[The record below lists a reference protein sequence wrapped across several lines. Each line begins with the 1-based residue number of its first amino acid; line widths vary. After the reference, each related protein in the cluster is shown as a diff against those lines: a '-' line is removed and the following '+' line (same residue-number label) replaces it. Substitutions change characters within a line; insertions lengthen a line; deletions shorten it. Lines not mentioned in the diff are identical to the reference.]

1 MCRKRAIGEDR
12 HAAVPLAKLVE
23 DVVNAFAT
31 MLAHQA
37 RANRLLADECRDV
50 VLYVA
55 ELGEHRLLGAQ
66 QSM

>member
-12 HAAVPLAKLVE
+12 HAAEPLAKLVE

-37 RANRLLADECRDV
+37 RANLPLADECRDV
-50 VLYVA
+50 VLYVV